1 MQESRPKMISRLLSI
16 LALAAFTQAA
26 PPAAD
31 LRTPK
36 GYAVIFE
43 GETLPTSVQVY
54 TCAAGKWAGPDP
66 DALISGAGLIIH
78 HYKGPTW
85 EATDGSVVHGS
96 NAKHFASPKPK
107 AVDWLELDASGGTG
121 KFAGVRFIH
130 RIKTSGGVAPA
141 SGCDEAHSG
150 QQARVPYIATYVFY
164 AK

>member
-1 MQESRPKMISRLLSI
+1 MIYRLLSI
-16 LALAAFTQAA
+16 VALAALTRAA
-26 PPAAD
+26 PPATD
-31 LRTPK
+31 LRNPN
-36 GYAVIFE
+36 GYAVVFDA
-43 GETLPTSVQVY
+43 ETLPTSVQIY

-85 EATDGSVVHGS
+85 EASDGSVVHGS
-96 NAKHFASPKPK
+96 NAKHFAATKSG

-121 KFAGVRFIH
+121 KFAAVRYIH

-141 SGCDEAHSG
+141 SGCDNAHSG
-150 QQARVPYIATYVFY
+150 QQTRVPYIATYVFY